1 MISVV
6 DSVATDT
13 WLFPILKQ
21 LLPEDS
27 LRALEPGAGRS
38 LWRAV
43 VDGSLLTDGD
53 VLEALSART
62 RFRIA
67 TDLLVSSQAC
77 EAVSERLARKFGI
90 LPLAISESTLD
101 IATSNPY
108 DLDCEKT
115 LSFATARTVR
125 MCLAP
130 PDRIQ
135 QRIEEVY
142 APVDR
147 VSKLLDKAARPVI
160 QPVIE
165 RHDDTDERVDEK
177 EVERPV
183 IKLVDH
189 IVAEGIAVGASDIHL
204 EAGEN
209 GIAVRYRIDGML
221 KEVMLLPKAVGV
233 PLVSRIKIMSQMDIA
248 DRLRPQGGRARVA
261 INGVASICAFLRC
274 PRPTAKRS

>member
-1 MISVV
+1 MTSVV

-13 WLFPILKQ
+13 WLYPILKE

-27 LRALEPGAGRS
+27 LRALEPAARS

-43 VDGSLLTDGD
+43 VDGSLLTDRD

-62 RFRIA
+62 HFRIA

-77 EAVSERLARKFGI
+77 ETVPEWLSRKFGI
-90 LPLAISESTLD
+90 LPMAISESILD

-130 PDRIQ
+130 PDRFQ

-142 APVDR
+142 APVAR
-147 VSKLLDKAARPVI
+147 VSKLLDKAAKPAV

-177 EVERPV
+177 EAERPV

-233 PLVSRIKIMSQMDIA
+233 PLVSRIKIMSQMVLSWV
-248 DRLRPQGGRARVA
+248 RQGA
-261 INGVASICAFLRC
+261 
-274 PRPTAKRS
+274 